1 MDKNKIFRVA
11 KNEYLKWITN
21 PKMIIILVMLIFIYD
36 YVIKEFVSA
45 AGKMGV
51 KLQALEGFIGTSNSR
66 LLLMIIPIVFIG
78 IMGDFPRVDHNAMFY
93 IFRVGKFYFQLWH
106 HLHILQ

>member
-1 MDKNKIFRVA
+1 MDRNKIFRVA

-66 LLLMIIPIVFIG
+66 LLLITEVPDG
-78 IMGDFPRVDHNAMFY
+78 LQYRVRHGTVRHGLPDNMRH
-93 IFRVGKFYFQLWH
+93 RSHW
-106 HLHILQ
+106 

>member
-36 YVIKEFVSA
+36 YVIKEIYLYD
-45 AGKMGV
+45 GKNV
-51 KLQALEGFIGTSNSR
+51 TYTCK
-66 LLLMIIPIVFIG
+66 
-78 IMGDFPRVDHNAMFY
+78 Y
-93 IFRVGKFYFQLWH
+93 
-106 HLHILQ
+106 

>member
-1 MDKNKIFRVA
+1 MDRNKIFRVA

-45 AGKMGV
+45 AGKWV
-51 KLQALEGFIGTSNSR
+51 
-66 LLLMIIPIVFIG
+66 
-78 IMGDFPRVDHNAMFY
+78 
-93 IFRVGKFYFQLWH
+93 
-106 HLHILQ
+106 